1 MAARPKHRDNLV
13 HTAARLFRQ
22 RGYAATGVN
31 DILKEAGAPKG
42 SFYHYFPGGKEELG
56 AAAIRHAGALVTG
69 TLERLALAH
78 GGPGETLRAYGV
90 LLAGWLA
97 DSEYRDGCP
106 LATTVLEVT
115 PQSAPITAAA
125 EEAYDH
131 WRGTLAAIIAPDD
144 AHSAAALRLA
154 SLTVSAL
161 EGALIQ
167 ARVARSP
174 APIREACDQLAALI
188 DTNR

>member
-1 MAARPKHRDNLV
+1 MGARPKHQNSLIQ
-13 HTAARLFRQ
+13 TAARLFRQ
-22 RGYAATGVN
+22 QGYAATGIN
-31 DILKEAGAPKG
+31 DILKQAGAPKG

-69 TLERLALAH
+69 TLERLALDH
-78 GGPGETLRAYGV
+78 GSAGDALRAYGD

-97 DSEYRDGCP
+97 DSDYRDGCP

-125 EEAYDH
+125 SDAYAA
-131 WRGTLAAIIAPDD
+131 WRRTLATLIDPEAPDD
-144 AHSAAALRLA
+144 AGAQRLA
-154 SLTVSAL
+154 SLAISAL

-167 ARVARSP
+167 ARVAREP
-174 APIREACDQLAALI
+174 APIQDACAQVAALI
-188 DTNR
+188 DAY